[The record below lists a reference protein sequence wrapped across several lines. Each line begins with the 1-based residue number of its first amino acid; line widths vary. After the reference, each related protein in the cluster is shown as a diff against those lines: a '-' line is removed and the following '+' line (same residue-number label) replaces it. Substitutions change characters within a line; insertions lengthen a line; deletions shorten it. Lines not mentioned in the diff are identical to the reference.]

1 MSTTDTEMSQLIRG
15 RARGA
20 LGRETW
26 QSRKSAETR
35 TEILDAVVR
44 SYIEVGYG
52 RTTLQQIADRTG
64 LSRGAIIYHFPSMV
78 DVTKAA
84 ISHLQQKR
92 LAIYRENLERIEGG
106 EDFVGDALET
116 LWQQISDP
124 LFAAYNELTVAA
136 RTDPELEGILR
147 PAQEEYEREWDR
159 IGRDHSHAHSDQD
172 DRFGLTA
179 DLVQYAMIGMAVSFM
194 WTDAEYRKRR
204 LLEDL
209 KDHVRSL
216 LRDGIP
222 QAVMDAIA
230 ARDVKRGVPGE

>member
-1 MSTTDTEMSQLIRG
+1 MNGDMTDLVKG
-15 RARGA
+15 RARGQA
-20 LGRETW
+20 GRETW

-35 TEILDAVVR
+35 TEILDAVIR

-84 ISHLQQKR
+84 VSYLQRKR
-92 LAIYRENLERIEGG
+92 LAIYRDSLDQIEGG
-106 EDFVGDALET
+106 DDFVGDALET

-124 LFAAYNELTVAA
+124 LFTAYNELTVAA
-136 RTDPELEGILR
+136 RTDPELESILR
-147 PAQEEYEREWDR
+147 PAQEEYEREWDN
-159 IGRDHSHAHSDQD
+159 IGRDHSHAESDQD

-209 KDHVRSL
+209 KDHVRTL
-216 LRDGIP
+216 LKDGIP
-222 QAVMDAIA
+222 EQVVRAISA
-230 ARDVKRGVPGE
+230 YGVKRGIPGE

>member
-1 MSTTDTEMSQLIRG
+1 MNGDMKDLVKG
-15 RARGA
+15 RARGQA
-20 LGRETW
+20 GRETW

-35 TEILDAVVR
+35 TEILDAVIR

-84 ISHLQQKR
+84 VSYLQQKR
-92 LAIYRENLERIEGG
+92 LAIYRDSLDQIEGG
-106 EDFVGDALET
+106 ADFVGDALET

-124 LFAAYNELTVAA
+124 LFTAYNELTVAA
-136 RTDPELEGILR
+136 RTDPELESILR
-147 PAQEEYEREWDR
+147 PAQEEYEREWDH
-159 IGRDHSHAHSDQD
+159 IGRDHSHAQSDQD

-209 KDHVRSL
+209 KDHVRTL
-216 LRDGIP
+216 LKDGIP
-222 QAVMDAIA
+222 EQVVEAIA
-230 ARDVKRGVPGE
+230 ARGVKRGVPGE

>member
-1 MSTTDTEMSQLIRG
+1 MMDGDMSELVKG
-15 RARGA
+15 RARGQA
-20 LGRETW
+20 GRETW

-35 TEILDAVVR
+35 TEILDAVIR
-44 SYIEVGYG
+44 SYIDVGYG

-78 DVTKAA
+78 DVTKEAVFY
-84 ISHLQQKR
+84 LQRKR
-92 LAIYRENLERIEGG
+92 LAIYRDTLEQIEG
-106 EDFVGDALET
+106 EQDFVGHALET

-124 LFAAYNELTVAA
+124 LFTAYNELTVAA
-136 RTDPELEGILR
+136 RTDPELEGIMR

-159 IGRDHSHAHSDQD
+159 IGRDHSHARSDQD

-209 KDHVRSL
+209 KEHVRVL

-222 QAVMDAIA
+222 EQVVDAIA
-230 ARDVKRGVPGE
+230 AYNVKRGVPGE

>member
-1 MSTTDTEMSQLIRG
+1 MTELVKGRTRG
-15 RARGA
+15 QA
-20 LGRETW
+20 GRETW

-35 TEILDAVVR
+35 TEILDAVIR

-84 ISHLQQKR
+84 VSYLQQKR
-92 LAIYRENLERIEGG
+92 LVIYRDTLERIEGG
-106 EDFVGDALET
+106 DDFVGDALET

-124 LFAAYNELTVAA
+124 LFTAYNELTVAA
-136 RTDPELEGILR
+136 RTDPELESILR

-159 IGRDHSHAHSDQD
+159 IGRDHSHALSDTD

-194 WTDAEYRKRR
+194 WTDAEYRRRR

-209 KDHVRSL
+209 KDHVRTL

-222 QAVMDAIA
+222 DQVVEAIA
-230 ARDVKRGVPGE
+230 RHGVKPGIPGE